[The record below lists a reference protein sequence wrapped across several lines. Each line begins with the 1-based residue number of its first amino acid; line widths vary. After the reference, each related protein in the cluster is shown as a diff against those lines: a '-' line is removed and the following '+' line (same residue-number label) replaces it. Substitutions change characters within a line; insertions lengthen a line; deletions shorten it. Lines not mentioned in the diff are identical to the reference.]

1 MEQAVAVAKS
11 AINEIQTETTEGEKE
26 KDKDKDKEED
36 ETDEEKD
43 RIRKAALDKLENAS
57 QDSILG
63 QVCLSFLIILLN
75 LFNCKM
81 QSMSLH
87 QVYIIE
93 SIV

>member
-11 AINEIQTETTEGEKE
+11 AIDEIQTETTEAVKEKE
-26 KDKDKDKEED
+26 KDKEED

-43 RIRKAALDKLENAS
+43 RLRKAALDKLENAS

-63 QVCLSFLIILLN
+63 QVCLSFLIMLFN

-87 QVYIIE
+87 QVYLIE